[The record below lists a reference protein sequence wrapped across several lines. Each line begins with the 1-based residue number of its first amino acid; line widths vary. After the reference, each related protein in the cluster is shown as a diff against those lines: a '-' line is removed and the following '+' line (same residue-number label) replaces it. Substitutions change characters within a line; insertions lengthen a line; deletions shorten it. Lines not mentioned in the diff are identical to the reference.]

1 MTENNSTNVW
11 ATFESLLEQIET
23 EIDIVDQ
30 AGIEAF
36 EGKDYDG
43 VRDALHYSDQIRAF
57 RDRVMAL
64 CDDWEKLE
72 RVQAPGSV
80 GGEETSATEQA
91 SSARLAGGVRT
102 PEQAFYRPILKVL
115 KDLGGSAQAS
125 DVLGKLEPAM
135 KDVLR
140 EVDYEPL
147 PSGEIRW
154 RKTANFA
161 HDTMARRNLLKPN
174 SPRGIWEM
182 GDYAHLY
189 LPRETDW

>member
-1 MTENNSTNVW
+1 MTENNSNNVR
-11 ATFESLLEQIET
+11 ATFEKLLEKIET
-23 EIDIVDQ
+23 EVDIVDQ
-30 AGIEAF
+30 AGVEAF

-43 VRDALHYSDQIRAF
+43 IRDALHYSDQIRAF

-72 RVQAPGSV
+72 RVQTSGSA
-80 GGEETSATEQA
+80 GEEETSATEQG
-91 SSARLAGGVRT
+91 SPGRLPGGVRT
-102 PEQAFYRPILKVL
+102 PEQVFYRPILKVL

-135 KDVLR
+135 RDVLR
-140 EVDYEPL
+140 EADYEPL
-147 PSGEIRW
+147 PSGEICW

-182 GDYAHLY
+182 GEYAHLY
-189 LPRETDW
+189 LPREID